1 MRYNS
6 HEYVNDYLTYGAF
19 PKIHDDITAV
29 AKKVPNAN
37 ELNAVDL
44 GACTGLLTIRMS
56 GIFKTVTGIESSED
70 YARRAVHG
78 AKIIVFK
85 ITPDTLKGFG
95 AVISGYDV
103 MIARRVFPELYDAKK
118 VVYSLP
124 EIFKAAG
131 IQYIL
136 LEGRKR
142 VKRPTNPL
150 WNADLEA
157 QLFSEHY
164 TAIEQYNDIR
174 LLRRKT

>member
-6 HEYVNDYLTYGAF
+6 HEYVNDYLTHGTF
-19 PKIHDDITAV
+19 PRIHDDIFAV
-29 AKKVPNAN
+29 AQKMPNAN
-37 ELNAVDL
+37 ELTAVDL

-56 GIFKTVTGIESSED
+56 GIFKSVTGIESSED

-85 ITPDTLKGFG
+85 ITPDTLKDFG

-103 MIARRVFPELYDAKK
+103 MIARRVFPELYDAK
-118 VVYSLP
+118 VVYFLP
-124 EIFKAAG
+124 EIFNAAG

-157 QLFSEHY
+157 QLFSAYY
-164 TAIEQYNDIR
+164 TAVEQYNDIR
-174 LLRRKT
+174 LLRRKTA